1 VNDGPLFLAAELYE
15 PDAGW
20 RASNVNLTAE
30 RVRFLKER
38 PD

>member
-1 VNDGPLFLAAELYE
+1 LFLAAELYE

-30 RVRFLKER
+30 RVRYR
-38 PD
+38 

>member
-1 VNDGPLFLAAELYE
+1 VTDGPLFLAAELYE
-15 PDAGW
+15 PDARW
-20 RASNVNLTAE
+20 RASNVNVTAE